1 MTQTST
7 SPNFDHPP
15 VETLFTQYLAAS
27 GNALQARLAQQICL
41 ELTQRIAF
49 RRAEL
54 AGDVSRAV
62 VQTPAIPPLN
72 AAKRQAAY
80 ALH

>member
-1 MTQTST
+1 MTQTSI
-7 SPNFDHPP
+7 SPNFDQPP
-15 VETLFTQYLAAS
+15 VETLFADYLAAR
-27 GNALQARLAQQICL
+27 GTALQARLAQQICL
-41 ELTQRIAF
+41 ELTQRIAA

-54 AGDVSRAV
+54 AGDASRAG
-62 VQTPAIPPLN
+62 VQTPDIRPPS